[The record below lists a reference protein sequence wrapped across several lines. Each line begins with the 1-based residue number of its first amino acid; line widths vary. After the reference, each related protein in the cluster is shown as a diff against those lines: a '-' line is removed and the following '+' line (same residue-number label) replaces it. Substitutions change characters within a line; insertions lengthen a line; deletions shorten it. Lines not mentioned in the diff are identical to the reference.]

1 MPCSI
6 SEDAERSRAMTTRR
20 YLVRGSWIALAMPLV
35 IFAFGAIS
43 LMFSYDGKCGG
54 FLPWLAAA
62 RQCTLADYV
71 VGNLSLFA
79 LIVWIEYWPIVIALL
94 ALPIGIGYLLD
105 RRHTNR
111 AA

>member
-1 MPCSI
+1 
-6 SEDAERSRAMTTRR
+6 MTTRR
-20 YLVRGSWIALAMPLV
+20 YLMRGSWIALAIPLV
-35 IFAFGAIS
+35 TLVAGAIS
-43 LMFSYDGKCGG
+43 LALSYDGKCGG

-79 LIVWIEYWPIVIALL
+79 LIVWIEYWPFILLLL

-105 RRHTNR
+105 RRKKNP